1 MRDRLRFFGIAF
13 VTTIA
18 LSPSPGF
25 SQAQTAQ
32 TRIPQQIVINGQNA
46 SGAYVATT
54 EGQIQSFTCPSP
66 QQFTTADGSSRG
78 WACYEQTTGV
88 WLLSALPPTPGQAAP
103 APAPVPTPAA
113 PTPIIVPAQPA
124 VIYPV
129 PAQPAVIYQVPTQP
143 AVIYQVPAQP
153 AVIYQQAPPTVV
165 YQPAPTVVYQ
175 PPPAVVYSQ
184 PATVIYSPRRAPT
197 TVVYAPAPRPV
208 IVAPAY
214 PSSVVIGRAAI
225 EAAGR
230 IASAVILSSDRSRY
244 TYNIYDYDL
253 DRYHDRG
260 RRRR

>member
-13 VTTIA
+13 ATTVA

-25 SQAQTAQ
+25 SQAQAAQ
-32 TRIPQQIVINGQNA
+32 TRIPQQIVVNGQNA
-46 SGAYVATT
+46 SGAYVATAG
-54 EGQIQSFTCPSP
+54 GQIQSFTCPSP
-66 QQFTTADGSSRG
+66 QQFNTADGSSRG

-88 WLLSALPPTPGQAAP
+88 WLLSAVPPTPTQVAP
-103 APAPVPTPAA
+103 APAPVEIPAA
-113 PTPIIVPAQPA
+113 PA
-124 VIYPV
+124 PV
-129 PAQPAVIYQVPTQP
+129 V
-143 AVIYQVPAQP
+143 VPAQP
-153 AVIYQQAPPTVV
+153 AVIYQQAPPAVV
-165 YQPAPTVVYQ
+165 YQQAPTVVYQ
-175 PPPAVVYSQ
+175 PPPTVIYTQ
-184 PATVIYSPRRAPT
+184 PAPVIYSPRRAPA

-230 IASAVILSSDRSRY
+230 IASAAILSSNRSRI